1 MSGLSYHSRLK
12 ELNSESLELRRLRAD
27 LLLTYKILFHLL
39 CLNSDAFFTPRNQ
52 LHLPGHPYVLDKQRY
67 FNDVRLTLLVLE

>member
-39 CLNSDAFFTPRNQ
+39 CLNSDAFFYSKKSVAFTRSS
-52 LHLPGHPYVLDKQRY
+52 
-67 FNDVRLTLLVLE
+67 VRVRQATVFQ